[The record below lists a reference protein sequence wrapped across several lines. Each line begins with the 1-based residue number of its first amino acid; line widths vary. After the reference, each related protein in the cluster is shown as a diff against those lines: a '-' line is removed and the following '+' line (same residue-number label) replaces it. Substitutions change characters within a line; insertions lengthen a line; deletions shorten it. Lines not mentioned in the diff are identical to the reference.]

1 MSYDIYLKDP
11 LTKETAEV
19 PGHLMIGGTY
29 QADYHPETNTF
40 TPALN
45 TEAHLN
51 ITYNYGCYYYEVNEG
66 SGIRKIYGMM
76 GVDSVPILEN
86 MIALLTE
93 KYYQNGDW
101 ISTKREKTLFFN
113 EKGDP
118 VEDPI
123 LAWRNKE
130 QIVTKEIIV
139 DRYEGINA
147 DYWEATAANAIRP
160 LYQLLSLAK
169 MRPDCFWDGD

>member
-19 PGHLMIGGTY
+19 PPHLMVGGTY
-29 QADYHPETNTF
+29 MADYHPETDSF

-51 ITYNYGCYYYEVNEG
+51 ITYNYGCYYYEVYEKI
-66 SGIRKIYGMM
+66 GIRKIYGMM
-76 GVDSVPILEN
+76 GADSIPILEN
-86 MIALLTE
+86 MITTLTH
-93 KYYQNGDW
+93 KYQKDEDW
-101 ISTKREKTLFFN
+101 IYTKREKTLFFN
-113 EKGDP
+113 EDG
-118 VEDPI
+118 VQIEDPI
-123 LAWRNKE
+123 EVWRSKE
-130 QIVTKEIIV
+130 KINTKEIIV
-139 DRYEGINA
+139 DRYEGVNV
-147 DYWEATAANAIRP
+147 DYWEATAANAIKP

>member
-19 PGHLMIGGTY
+19 PGHLMIGGIY

-66 SGIRKIYGMM
+66 SGIRKIYGMT
-76 GVDSVPILEN
+76 GLDSIPILED
-86 MIALLTE
+86 MIAILTK
-93 KYYQNGDW
+93 KYQQNGDW
-101 ISTKREKTLFFN
+101 IYTKREKTICFN
-113 EKGDP
+113 EQGEQID
-118 VEDPI
+118 DPI
-123 LAWRNKE
+123 RAWSDKV
-130 QIVTKEIIV
+130 QTITKRAVV
-139 DRYEGINA
+139 DRYEGTNQ
-147 DYWEATAANAIRP
+147 DYWEPTAANAIKP
-160 LYQLLSLAK
+160 LYQLLTLAK